1 MPDAGSDLPTLT
13 DVEAAAE
20 RVAPVTHRTPL
31 DPSTTF
37 AERSGAA
44 EVRLK
49 LENMQRTGSFKAR
62 GAFNKLAQLP
72 EAERTSG
79 VVTIS
84 AGNHAQGV
92 AYAAREFGVDA
103 TVVMPTFTP
112 AAKVEATR
120 GYGATVELHG
130 TEYQEFY
137 DRAMALVEAEG
148 LTFLHPFDDPAVIAG
163 QGTVGLEI
171 VEEFPDVDTVVT
183 PVGGGGLISG
193 VATAVKAKT
202 DASVVGVE
210 TVGSA
215 HAKGSLERGAVEPRE
230 DLDTIAEGIAAGRL
244 GERTLRIID
253 ETVDDLVKVD
263 EEAVT
268 AATAL
273 LAERANT
280 VSEAAAATPTAAL
293 LDGRID
299 VAGQNVALLVSG
311 GNVDLTEFGD
321 LTRLGL
327 QSLDRYT
334 RARLALA
341 DWPDPVGAVTETV
354 EAHGAELDVL
364 RPEPPAAEYGAN
376 RRPVAIGVAGTGPDH
391 LRAVLSGLDSLDGVA
406 VVASNLTG

>member
-1 MPDAGSDLPTLT
+1 MTDLPTVA

-37 AERSGAA
+37 AERSDAA
-44 EVRLK
+44 EVHLK

-62 GAFNKLAQLP
+62 GAYNKLAQMP
-72 EAERTSG
+72 ESERESG

-130 TEYQEFY
+130 TEYEEFY
-137 DRAMALVEAEG
+137 DRAMELVEAEG
-148 LTFLHPFDDPAVIAG
+148 LTFLHPFDDAAVIAG

-171 VEEFPDVDTVVT
+171 AEALPDVDTVVT
-183 PVGGGGLISG
+183 PVGGGGLVSG
-193 VATAVKAKT
+193 VATAITAKT
-202 DASVVGVE
+202 DARVVGVE
-210 TVGSA
+210 TEGSA
-215 HAKGSLERGAVEPRE
+215 HATHSLERGSVEPRE

-253 ETVDDLVKVD
+253 EHVDGLVEVD
-263 EEAVT
+263 ETAVT
-268 AATAL
+268 AAMAL

-280 VSEAAAATPTAAL
+280 VAEAAAATPTAAL
-293 LDGRID
+293 LDGEID
-299 VAGQNVALLVSG
+299 AAGETVALLVSG

-321 LTRLGL
+321 LTTLGL
-327 QSLDRYT
+327 ESLDRYT

-341 DWPDPVGAVTETV
+341 DWPEPVGAVTEAV
-354 EAHGAELDVL
+354 EDHGAELDTL
-364 RPEPPAAEYGAN
+364 RAEPHTAALGGN
-376 RRPVAIGVAGTGPDH
+376 RRPVSIAIAGTGPEH
-391 LRAVLSGLDSLDGVA
+391 LRSVLASLDALAGVT
-406 VVASNLTG
+406 VVSSELAEG

>member
-1 MPDAGSDLPTLT
+1 MSDLPTVADIET
-13 DVEAAAE
+13 AAE

-37 AERSGAA
+37 TRRSGAA

-62 GAFNKLAQLP
+62 GAYNKLSQLP
-72 EAERTSG
+72 AEEREAG

-137 DRAMALVEAEG
+137 DRAMELVEEEG

-163 QGTVGLEI
+163 QGTVGLEL
-171 VEEFPDVDTVVT
+171 VEAFPEVDTVVT

-193 VATAVKAKT
+193 VATAVTAKT
-202 DASVVGVE
+202 DARVIGVE
-210 TVGSA
+210 TTGSA
-215 HAKGSLERGAVEPRE
+215 HAKRSLEHGEVEPRE
-230 DLDTIAEGIAAGRL
+230 ALDTIAEGIAAGRL
-244 GERTLRIID
+244 GPRTLRIID
-253 ETVDDLVKVD
+253 ETVDELVEV
-263 EEAVT
+263 EEGAVT
-268 AATAL
+268 AAMAM

-280 VSEAAAATPTAAL
+280 VAEAAAATPTAAL
-293 LDGRID
+293 LDGKFD
-299 VAGQNVALLVSG
+299 ATGENVALLVSG
-311 GNVDLTEFGD
+311 GNVDLTAFGE
-321 LTRLGL
+321 LTKLGL
-327 QSLDRYT
+327 ASLDRYT
-334 RARLALA
+334 HARLALA
-341 DWPDPVGAVTETV
+341 NWPEPVGRVTDTV
-354 EAHGAELDVL
+354 EHHGAELDL
-364 RPEPPAAEYGAN
+364 LSPEPPTADLGAN
-376 RRPVAIGVAGTGPDH
+376 CRPVSIAIAGTGPDH
-391 LRAVLSGLDSLDGVA
+391 LRAVLESLDSEAGITVVWSDVA
-406 VVASNLTG
+406 DN

>member
-1 MPDAGSDLPTLT
+1 PTLA

-37 AERSGAA
+37 AERSGAT

-62 GAFNKLAQLP
+62 GAYNKLAQLP
-72 EAERTSG
+72 EAEREAG

-137 DRAMALVEAEG
+137 DRAMELVEAEDR
-148 LTFLHPFDDPAVIAG
+148 TFLHPFDDPAVIAG

-171 VEEFPDVDTVVT
+171 VEAFPEVDTVVT
-183 PVGGGGLISG
+183 PVGGGGLVSG
-193 VATAVKAKT
+193 VATAVTAET
-202 DASVVGVE
+202 DARVVGVE

-215 HAKGSLERGAVEPRE
+215 HAKRSLERGGVEPRE

-253 ETVDDLVKVD
+253 EKVD
-263 EEAVT
+263 ELVEVEEDAVT
-268 AATAL
+268 AAMAL

-280 VSEAAAATPTAAL
+280 VAEAAAATPTAAL
-293 LDGRID
+293 LSGHID
-299 VAGQNVALLVSG
+299 AAGENVALLVSG

-321 LTRLGL
+321 LTTLGL
-327 QSLDRYT
+327 ESLDRYVH
-334 RARLALA
+334 ARLALTG
-341 DWPDPVGAVTETV
+341 WPDPVGDVTETV
-354 EAHGAELDVL
+354 EEHGAELDVL
-364 RPEPPAAEYGAN
+364 RPEPPEAGLGVN
-376 RRPVAIGVAGTGPDH
+376 RRPVAIAVAGTGPDH
-391 LRAVLSGLDSLDGVA
+391 LRAVLSDLDSLAGVT
-406 VVASNLTG
+406 VVGSDLAD